1 MLSTSCV
8 FNKAHSGKQLLVR
21 PWLYRIWQIYLTF
34 HVSQH
39 YNWYESKFRSKFQ
52 RHDEVAL
59 KSRDMWKDKTRHQN
73 KTWIESNVLFSNKIS
88 SIPAVRIFLDR
99 HLLATE
105 ENSTH
110 CIVHTGGGVLFSSWC
125 TFWHR
130 GREILAHFDSVYF
143 LQA

>member
-1 MLSTSCV
+1 
-8 FNKAHSGKQLLVR
+8 
-21 PWLYRIWQIYLTF
+21 
-34 HVSQH
+34 
-39 YNWYESKFRSKFQ
+39 
-52 RHDEVAL
+52 
-59 KSRDMWKDKTRHQN
+59 MWKDKTRHQN